1 MKDNTKLSN
10 DKEFLKFIKKEIKNG
25 YQLELTM
32 KEIDNIVNKFV
43 IWYEFKY
50 PLNYLLDD
58 DFDKNYVDLKDKMT
72 IEQFLLRLNSSERQI
87 IECNY
92 KSKNYINIPIHES
105 EEIVDFKHALIL
117 KIGYNIHK
125 KNDSKKDIV
134 IIFEPETG
142 IIIKNESFQL
152 LLNRINEHQIKT
164 IEELY
169 ECLVNNKNP
178 NIDFIKLEKTIK
190 NKKIDEKIREYVLEY
205 VTNNILRNNIIDNL
219 ERQKLF
225 KKEINEYIKA
235 KQTCKL
241 RNIYI
246 KNQENKEKQLTK
258 KKKL

>member
-25 YQLELTM
+25 YQLELTL

-58 DFDKNYVDLKDKMT
+58 DFNKNYVDLKDKMT

-92 KSKNYINIPIHES
+92 KSKNHINIPIYES
-105 EEIVDFKHALIL
+105 KKIVDFKQVLVL
-117 KIGYNIHK
+117 KLVYNMHEE
-125 KNDSKKDIV
+125 NDSKKSI

-142 IIIKNESFQL
+142 IIIKNEPFQL

-169 ECLVNNKNP
+169 EYLVDKKNP
-178 NIDFIKLEKTIK
+178 NIDLIELERTIK
-190 NKKIDEKIREYVLEY
+190 NKKIDEKIRKYVLEY
-205 VTNNILRNNIIDNL
+205 VTNNILNNNIIDNL

-225 KKEINEYIKA
+225 KKEINEYIKEQN
-235 KQTCKL
+235 KYI
-241 RNIYI
+241 NYEIYI
-246 KNQENKEKQLTK
+246 KNKEKQLTK